1 MSESLVVQP
10 ETIVTGWDFSTSA
23 VKCLA
28 FDLDGQVVAEDRL
41 PTDLWTEGGVSELNL
56 MQMEGQTHASVRRI
70 AARLKEL
77 GRLQDWRAGGISA
90 THHTSGRID
99 ASHVQVRRAI
109 CWNDQTLGK
118 YHQTGVE
125 RIGGEQRVDE
135 LIHGAWAPRY
145 TLSHLVKD
153 AELLPEEQWKQ
164 THRIL
169 SHGSLA
175 AGYLT
180 GNFDVTS
187 VSSAASTGIMNL
199 RDQQWCRDM
208 LRAIGRS
215 DYEELAWQQLPRI
228 VSHDEP
234 VGRVKIAL
242 ADEFGLSLDACPL
255 IFPTSDDQAAG
266 LVGAGAVDSGQLA
279 IILGTSAVVNSA
291 SQNVPAASKLDV
303 MRLNWGPYLWMRC
316 YTNGAQF
323 IEHVVGKSPDWE
335 RLESLATA
343 CSAAETL
350 LNPFVFS
357 EPSLGVAEPSFGWID
372 AEPSEPGQRFRA
384 ALEALAYLVV
394 LGVREHELAGQ
405 TASRI
410 TVSGGTSQ
418 SQLMCEIL
426 ATLLD
431 RPLERLQ
438 SSEGP
443 AQGAAVTALASYE
456 RLLRRQSDRAEPF
469 LMDDAVQR
477 LVNFAEP
484 VLPKP
489 EWKDTYARGLAR
501 FEREVLKR

>member
-1 MSESLVVQP
+1 
-10 ETIVTGWDFSTSA
+10 
-23 VKCLA
+23 
-28 FDLDGQVVAEDRL
+28 
-41 PTDLWTEGGVSELNL
+41 
-56 MQMEGQTHASVRRI
+56 
-70 AARLKEL
+70 
-77 GRLQDWRAGGISA
+77 
-90 THHTSGRID
+90 
-99 ASHVQVRRAI
+99 VRRAI
-109 CWNDQTLGK
+109 CWNDQTLAK
-118 YHQTGVE
+118 YHQLGLE
-125 RIGGEQRVDE
+125 RIGGEERVQQ
-135 LIHGAWAPRY
+135 LIQGAWAPRY

-153 AELLPEEQWKQ
+153 EQVLAEEQWKQ

-199 RDQQWCRDM
+199 RDRKWCREM
-208 LRAIGRS
+208 LQAIGRS
-215 DYEELAWQQLPRI
+215 DYQDLAWQQLPRI
-228 VSHDEP
+228 VDQDEP
-234 VGRVKIAL
+234 VGRIEISL
-242 ADEFGLSLDACPL
+242 AEEFRLARGKSPV
-255 IFPTSDDQAAG
+255 IFPTSDDQQAG

-291 SQNVPAASKLDV
+291 SADTPASSDLDV

-335 RLESLATA
+335 QLESLAA
-343 CSAAETL
+343 ASAPAATQ

-357 EPSLGVAEPSFGWID
+357 EPSLGVSEPAFGWIGG
-372 AEPSEPGQRFRA
+372 EPSDPGQRYRA
-384 ALEALAYLVV
+384 ALEALAYLVA
-394 LGVREHELAGQ
+394 LGVREHERAGQ

-438 SSEGP
+438 STEGP
-443 AQGAAVTALASYE
+443 ALGAAVTALASYE
-456 RLLRRQSDRAEPF
+456 RLLRRERGLEEQFSTEA
-469 LMDDAVQR
+469 AVQI
-477 LVNFAEP
+477 LVNFSEP
-484 VLPKP
+484 VLPNP
-489 EWKDTYARGLAR
+489 AWKDTYARGLER
-501 FEREVLKR
+501 FEREVLKRS